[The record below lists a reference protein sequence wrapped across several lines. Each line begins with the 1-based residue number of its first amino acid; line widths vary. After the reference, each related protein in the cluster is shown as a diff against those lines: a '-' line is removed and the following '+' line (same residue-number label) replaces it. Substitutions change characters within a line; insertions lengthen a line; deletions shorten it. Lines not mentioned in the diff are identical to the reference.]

1 MIFSKATIYG
11 IKSIVYVAKQQNGKD
26 YVSIREIAEK
36 LEIPFHF
43 LTKIL
48 QKLTQAGI
56 IVSSKG
62 VKGGVRINKSLDEVS
77 LRDLVG
83 AIDNIQEIDRCV
95 LGFSKCNSND
105 PCILHSYWLDPKT
118 MINSMLSGKNLEEL
132 AKKTN
137 ISNL

>member
-48 QKLTQAGI
+48 QKLTHAGI

-62 VKGGVRINKSLDEVS
+62 VKG
-77 LRDLVG
+77 
-83 AIDNIQEIDRCV
+83 
-95 LGFSKCNSND
+95 
-105 PCILHSYWLDPKT
+105 
-118 MINSMLSGKNLEEL
+118 
-132 AKKTN
+132 
-137 ISNL
+137 

>member
-48 QKLTQAGI
+48 QKLTHAGI

-83 AIDNIQEIDRCV
+83 AIDNIEEIDRCV
-95 LGFSKCNSND
+95 LGFSRCNSND
-105 PCILHSYWLDPKT
+105 PCILHSHWLDPKT

-137 ISNL
+137 INNL

>member
-1 MIFSKATIYG
+1 
-11 IKSIVYVAKQQNGKD
+11 
-26 YVSIREIAEK
+26 
-36 LEIPFHF
+36 
-43 LTKIL
+43 
-48 QKLTQAGI
+48 
-56 IVSSKG
+56 KG

-83 AIDNIQEIDRCV
+83 AIDNIEEIDRCV
-95 LGFSKCNSND
+95 LGFSRCNSND

>member
-48 QKLTQAGI
+48 QKLTHAGI

-83 AIDNIQEIDRCV
+83 AIDNIEEIDRCV
-95 LGFSKCNSND
+95 LGFSRCNSND